1 MAATVIVLYKEPANK
16 EEFDAYYVEK
26 HIPLVHKVPGIVRV
40 EMNRFSGKNAPYY
53 LLTTL
58 YFNSKDERKAALA
71 SPEGQAMNADVVNF
85 ATPENVTVGFADV
98 V

>member
-1 MAATVIVLYKEPANK
+1 MAATVIVLYKEPANTQ
-16 EEFDAYYVEK
+16 EFDSYYFEK
-26 HIPLVHKVPGIVRV
+26 HVALVHKVPGVVRLEV
-40 EMNRFSGKNAPYY
+40 NRFTGKNAPYY
-53 LLTTL
+53 LMATL

-71 SPEGQAMNADVVNF
+71 SPEGQAMNADVANF